1 MIDTLNGLLTS
12 PDGTKE
18 WWKNGAIHRAG
29 RDPAMIFTNGSKFWC
44 IDGEIHRTDGPA
56 AEFSNGKVAWY
67 LNGDNLSFD
76 EWLDKNTA
84 LTDEEKVM
92 MKLKYG

>member
-1 MIDTLNGLLTS
+1 MDDTLNGPVTS
-12 PDGTKE
+12 TDGTKE
-18 WWKNGAIHRAG
+18 WWKNGGLHRTDG
-29 RDPAMIFTNGSKFWC
+29 PAMIFTNGSKFWC
-44 IDGEIHRTDGPA
+44 IEGRIHRTDGPA
-56 AEFSNGKVAWY
+56 AEFPNGRVAWY
-67 LNGDNLSFD
+67 LNGDGLTFK